1 MSHRFA
7 ISQGDV
13 KKIISEEIQRYLL
26 ESRYFG
32 MSVNDVLSYL
42 EGFGNNT
49 WIFFDTETT
58 GLPGKE
64 VYIGQLTNIGA
75 VAVNP
80 KNWDADPDILGEFN
94 EMVEINPEVEK
105 RRAKQDANPDPRRK
119 SRVWTISQALTNTG
133 YHEWEGE
140 YLDEQVVISNFI
152 NFVNSFPNPVLVAQN
167 ASFDMQWILARSEAS
182 MKRYPVIDTMRIMQ
196 YFLIPLLRAL
206 KHSSAQDDDAARLLS
221 KLQRGKYYSTSMG
234 KVAAAYGIDTQNWHR
249 ALDDAKMLM
258 QLLHHVVQT
267 LRTGIDVD
275 IGPEHAEA
283 VKDIRL
289 RGRNE

>member
-1 MSHRFA
+1 MKITRNHLRQ
-7 ISQGDV
+7 II
-13 KKIISEEIQRYLL
+13 KKEIMK

-32 MSVNDVLSYL
+32 MSVNDVLSYF
-42 EGFGNNT
+42 EGFKDNT

-64 VYIGQLTNIGA
+64 VYVGQLTNIGA

-80 KNWDADPDILGEFN
+80 NNWDADPEILGEFN
-94 EMVEINPEVEK
+94 EMVEINPGVEE
-105 RRAKQDANPDPRRK
+105 RRSEQDANPDPKRK
-119 SRVWTISQALTNTG
+119 SRDWTISQALTNTG

-152 NFVNSFPNPVLVAQN
+152 NFVNSFPSPVLVAQN
-167 ASFDMQWILARSEAS
+167 ASFDMQWILARSETS
-182 MKRYPVIDTMRIMQ
+182 MQRYPVIDTMRIMQ

-206 KHSSAQDDDAARLLS
+206 EQSSVQDEDAAKLLS
-221 KLQRGKYYSTSMG
+221 KLRRGKYYSTSMG

-258 QLLHHVVQT
+258 QLFYHVVKT

-283 VKDIRL
+283 AKNIRD
-289 RGRNE
+289 RQARQKKRRR

>member
-1 MSHRFA
+1 MR
-7 ISQGDV
+7 ITTGQLRQL
-13 KKIISEEIQRYLL
+13 IRERLL
-26 ESRYFG
+26 SESRYFG

-64 VYIGQLTNIGA
+64 VYEGQLTSIGA
-75 VAVNP
+75 VALNP
-80 KNWDADPDILGEFN
+80 KNWDGDPQILGEFN
-94 EMVEINPEVEK
+94 EMVEINPEVEA
-105 RRAKQDANPDPRRK
+105 RRVEQDANPDPERS
-119 SRVWTISQALTNTG
+119 SRAWTISQALTNTG

-152 NFVNSFPNPVLVAQN
+152 NFVNSFPDPVLVAQN
-167 ASFDMQWILARSEAS
+167 ASFDMQWIFARSETAL
-182 MKRYPVIDTMRIMQ
+182 KRYPVIDTMRIMQ

-206 KHSSAQDDDAARLLS
+206 QQSSSTDDDAARLLS
-221 KLQRGKYYSTSMG
+221 KLRRGKYYTTSLG
-234 KVAAAYGIDTQNWHR
+234 KVAAAYGISIQNWHR

-258 QLLHHVVQT
+258 QLFQHVVQT
-267 LRTGIDVD
+267 LRSGADVD

-283 VKDIRL
+283 VKGIRDRQ
-289 RGRNE
+289 RGNR